1 MRIIAGKYKG
11 RTLVT
16 LKDRSVRPTTDRV
29 KESIFNLIQWDVE
42 GSKVLDLFAG
52 SGALGI
58 EALSRG
64 CQSVV
69 FNDQAQSSLRAVKEN
84 LKKVNGNYRI
94 ANRDYRAALQE
105 LSLRGEKFD
114 LIFLDPPY
122 RMNME
127 GDILDGIA
135 RHGVLND
142 GGKIILERERGDAD
156 YPLPKGIG
164 IMDRRNYGS
173 TAIDVLQHA
182 TKCCVTGTFDPV
194 TLGHMDLVEEG
205 LNRYDLVYVAV
216 LVNPDKQ
223 CAFPLEKR
231 LKWLKDC
238 LAPYKKRV
246 VLGHSDGLAADYCK
260 RYGVDMIVR
269 GVRNERD
276 EAYEKEMAEFN
287 SKEGVPT
294 LLLPAKRQVS
304 STSVRDA
311 LINGGTLEGLLP
323 KEILREV
330 GKEKIVGT
338 DY

>member
-69 FNDQAQSSLRAVKEN
+69 FNDQAKTSLSAVKEN
-84 LKKVNGNYRI
+84 LKKVSGDYRI
-94 ANRDYRAALQE
+94 SNRDYRAALQDF
-105 LSLRGEKFD
+105 SLRGEKFD

-122 RMNME
+122 RMDME
-127 GDILDGIA
+127 GDILENIA
-135 RHGVLND
+135 HHDVLND
-142 GGKIILERERGDAD
+142 DGKIILERERGGSD

-164 IMDRRNYGS
+164 IVDSRDYGS
-173 TAIDVLQHA
+173 TTIDVLQRA

-205 LNRYDLVYVAV
+205 LNRYDIVYVAV

-231 LKWLKDC
+231 LKWLRDC

-246 VLGHSDGLAADYCK
+246 ILGHSEGLAADYCK
-260 RYGVDMIVR
+260 RYGVDTIVR
-269 GVRNERD
+269 GVRNETD
-276 EAYEKEMAEFN
+276 EAYETEMADFN
-287 SKEGVPT
+287 LKEGVPT

-304 STSVRDA
+304 STAVRDA
-311 LINGGTLEGLLP
+311 LKNGESLEGLLP
-323 KEILREV
+323 KEIIREV
-330 GKEKIVGT
+330 GKEKI
-338 DY
+338 